1 MTAKTQKTM
10 YLVGIQLAI
19 TFFLWVDFA
28 LIGAGWSL
36 LGFIPGFIGF
46 MLIDFYAY
54 VKNND

>member
-1 MTAKTQKTM
+1 M